1 MRRCYNNSDS
11 IDVYNALSDE
21 RAFDFFDRLYYSIFK
36 NLSILG
42 GGQNLFG
49 KEGGR
54 MELIT
59 SPYFLLLTAI
69 VLGQFI
75 GKIDYKNFS
84 LGSSGSLFAGLLL
97 SYLHYQYIK
106 GTGKGLDSDYIL
118 VSKQLF
124 GISLIGFIASV
135 GLLAGPNIEKALRQN
150 GIKFLILSL
159 VVTFTG
165 AVSTFLLGELA
176 SISSKAS
183 LIGTYVGALTS
194 SPGLATALE
203 AGKVFASQGE
213 ALIGLGYSVAY
224 VPGVVLVIIFVQGQ
238 RQLLKQGTISSDARA
253 DNHHIQKN
261 QVPFS
266 VKNFAFVTLL
276 GVIIGNIQVPMGAS
290 IGTFSLGKTGGVLM
304 SALYFG
310 HRGRCLGMS
319 FNLDPNTLKG
329 IRDISLNI
337 FLAIVGLNY
346 GYQVISLGKSA
357 GVMLLIAGI
366 ITGGLSIL
374 VGYLVGS
381 KILVIERIPLIG
393 GLCGAMTSTPGLAS
407 AIESIDSDEITVYYG
422 ATYPFA
428 LLFMILFTNI
438 LSTLAI

>member
-1 MRRCYNNSDS
+1 
-11 IDVYNALSDE
+11 
-21 RAFDFFDRLYYSIFK
+21 
-36 NLSILG
+36 
-42 GGQNLFG
+42 
-49 KEGGR
+49 

-59 SPYFLLLTAI
+59 NPYFLLLTAI

-97 SYLHYQYIK
+97 SYLYDQYIK
-106 GTGKGLDSDYIL
+106 TTGISLGGDYIL

-124 GISLIGFIASV
+124 GMSLIGFIASV
-135 GLLAGPNIEKALRQN
+135 GLLAGPDIEKALRQN
-150 GIKFLILSL
+150 GIKFLILSF

-165 AVSTFLLGELA
+165 AVSTFLLSQWVLM
-176 SISSKAS
+176 SSKAS
-183 LIGTYVGALTS
+183 MIGTYVGALTS

-203 AGKVFASQGE
+203 NGKLFGGQGE

-224 VPGVVLVIIFVQGQ
+224 VPGVILVILFVQIQG
-238 RQLLKQGTISSDARA
+238 RLLKECTMPR
-253 DNHHIQKN
+253 
-261 QVPFS
+261 QVLLNKGQTSGEQVTFS
-266 VKNFAFVTLL
+266 VKNFAFVTLV
-276 GVIIGNIQVPMGAS
+276 GVIIGSIQVPLGS
-290 IGTFSLGKTGGVLM
+290 IIGFFSLGKTGGVLM

-310 HRGRCLGMS
+310 HKGRCLGMS
-319 FNLDPNTLKG
+319 FNLNVTTLKG

-346 GYQVISLGKSA
+346 GYQVIHLGRSA
-357 GVMLLIAGI
+357 GVTLLIAGV

-374 VGYLVGS
+374 VGYIVGS
-381 KILVIERIPLIG
+381 RFLAIERVPLVG
-393 GLCGAMTSTPGLAS
+393 GLCGGMTSTPGLAS
-407 AIESIDSDEITVYYG
+407 TIESIDSDEITVYYG

-438 LSTLAI
+438 LSKLAI

>member
-11 IDVYNALSDE
+11 IDVYNALPDG
-21 RAFDFFDRLYYSIFK
+21 RAFDFFE
-36 NLSILG
+36 G
-42 GGQNLFG
+42 EGGQ
-49 KEGGR
+49 
-54 MELIT
+54 MELII
-59 SPYFLLLTAI
+59 SPYFLLLAAI

-106 GTGKGLDSDYIL
+106 STGQHLDGNAVL

-135 GLLAGPNIEKALRQN
+135 GLLAGPDIEKALRQN
-150 GIKFLILSL
+150 GIKFLILSF

-165 AVSTFLLGELA
+165 AVSTYVLSQWSLM
-176 SISSKAS
+176 SSKAS
-183 LIGTYVGALTS
+183 VIGTYVGALTS

-203 AGKVFASQGE
+203 NGKLFGEQGE

-224 VPGVVLVIIFVQGQ
+224 VPGVILVILFVQVQG
-238 RQLLKQGTISSDARA
+238 RLLREHSVVTTGSLNKEK
-253 DNHHIQKN
+253 NNPN

-266 VKNFAFVTLL
+266 VKNFTFVTLVGIL
-276 GVIIGNIQVPMGAS
+276 IGHIEIPLGAS
-290 IGTFSLGKTGGVLM
+290 IGAFSLGKTGGVLI

-310 HRGRCLGMS
+310 HRGRCLGMN
-319 FNLDPNTLKG
+319 FNLDKNTLKG

-346 GYQVISLGKSA
+346 GYQVIHLGKSA
-357 GVMLLIAGI
+357 GVTLLIAGV

-374 VGYLVGS
+374 VGYIVGS
-381 KILVIERIPLIG
+381 RFLAIERVPLVG
-393 GLCGAMTSTPGLAS
+393 GLCGGMTSTPGLAS
-407 AIESIDSDEITVYYG
+407 AIESIDSDEVTVYYG

-438 LSTLAI
+438 LSKLAI